1 MLPMRF
7 STIFKNRWWALLWAA
22 GMVWFALDVAGEPDK
37 SADGNAVAASDAA
50 GDPIGNSD
58 VENLAAIVANM

>member
-22 GMVWFALDVAGEPDK
+22 GMIWFALDIAGAPEDP
-37 SADGNAVAASDAA
+37 ADGNAVAASDAA
-50 GDPIGNSD
+50 GDPISNSD
-58 VENLAAIVANM
+58 VENLAGIVADM